1 MAKIFKTKGKWKS
14 ILCGI
19 LVVATL
25 IVACAG
31 IAAIAKKDTKTIS
44 SLAFEQGG
52 LNAEGVFD
60 PEIENAIFTE
70 EMFECMGLVIET
82 DVKFTDSFEVFFYNY
97 DGVFLSK
104 TDSYTKTTRLDVPEL
119 AKYARV
125 VITSDEEIGFFD
137 VYKHARLLD
146 IKVNKEQNF
155 ELYNYFVI
163 MEEYTDKI
171 VSYTNTEKIVAYQ
184 NYLYFEATES
194 ENNVLATGWSPVKA
208 IKVNGWKNLVFR
220 FNDAADSKDL
230 VYFFTKVNSE
240 GNEEIVPAGSVQ
252 KRLNGG
258 MTEFIIEVPE
268 GAEILHTNTLTDA
281 KHHYII
287 NQYN

>member
-14 ILCGI
+14 IVCGI
-19 LVVATL
+19 LVVAV
-25 IVACAG
+25 IIGACAV
-31 IAAIAKKDTKTIS
+31 ISVIAKKETKNIS
-44 SLAFEQGG
+44 DFAFERGG
-52 LNAEGVFD
+52 LNDEGVFD

-70 EMFECMGLVIET
+70 NMFECMGLVIET

-104 TDSYTKTTRLDVPEL
+104 TDSYTKTTRFDVPEL

-125 VITSDEEIGFFD
+125 MINTEEE
-137 VYKHARLLD
+137 VKWYEVNSLARKID
-146 IKVNKEQNF
+146 IKVNKEQEF
-155 ELYNYFVI
+155 ALYNHFAI
-163 MEEYTDKI
+163 MEDQKD
-171 VSYTNTEKIVAYQ
+171 KIVAYSNEKGEVMYQ
-184 NYLYFEATES
+184 EYLYYDSLNS

-220 FNDAADSKDL
+220 FDDAADSKDL
-230 VYFFTKVNSE
+230 AYFFTKVNSE
-240 GNEEIVPAGSVQ
+240 GSEEIVPAGSVQ